1 MTRTFNKAIPIQLI
15 LSTDTVFNAFLNVF
29 SKWRNVSEKIFIDL
43 FQEQCLRKQIEVIM
57 FFKVQ
62 K

>member
-1 MTRTFNKAIPIQLI
+1 MCFPNEEMSQKKFI
-15 LSTDTVFNAFLNVF
+15 
-29 SKWRNVSEKIFIDL
+29 IDL
-43 FQEQCLRKQIEVIM
+43 FQEQCLRKQIEVIV